1 MANVAAN
8 RAQSLADHSD
18 AGFALDRVIGP
29 DRLRALRER
38 SDLMG
43 LFLVLHAWIIILGAG
58 ALVVRWPNPFTFV
71 LAVVIIG
78 GRQLGLAI
86 LMHDAAHRLLFR
98 HARVNDWVGTWCC
111 GAPIAASLALYR
123 PYHLQHHRHTQQPED
138 PDLILSAPFPITRAS
153 FRRKMLRDLL
163 GQTALRLRLEQVRAA
178 MRPSPKAVPPA
189 ASAPATTVLGVT
201 GDSDRTQSMQ
211 TWHQRWAPWWRLI
224 ANERGFWISNSL
236 MLAGATAC
244 GVAWAYF
251 ALWLL
256 PLLTWY
262 QVITR
267 IRNIAEHAVVGDP
280 DDPLRN
286 TRTTRAGWLARMIVA
301 PYWVNYHLEHHL
313 VVATPCWKL
322 PRLHRWLIE
331 AGQCAQ
337 MELASGYGEVLRKA
351 TARESDSPGTGQGPV
366 SRSFF

>member
-1 MANVAAN
+1 MANVAASG
-8 RAQSLADHSD
+8 AQSLTGHSD
-18 AGFALDRVIGP
+18 SGFTLDRVIGP

-43 LFLVLHAWIIILGAG
+43 LFLVVHAWVIILGAG

-98 HARVNDWVGTWCC
+98 NARVNDWVGTWCC

-163 GQTALRLRLEQVRAA
+163 GQTALRLRLAQIRAA
-178 MRPSPKAVPPA
+178 MQQSPKAVAPA
-189 ASAPATTVLGVT
+189 ASVPASPVRGVT
-201 GDSDRTQSMQ
+201 GDTDRTQSMR
-211 TWHQRWAPWWRLI
+211 TWHTQWAPWWRLI
-224 ANERGFWISNSL
+224 ANERGFWISNSVL
-236 MLAGATAC
+236 LAGATAC
-244 GVAWAYF
+244 GAAWAFF

-280 DDPLRN
+280 NDPLRN

-322 PRLHRWLIE
+322 PRLHRWLLE
-331 AGQCAQ
+331 AGQGAQ

-351 TARESDSPGTGQGPV
+351 TARGSDSPGTGQGPV